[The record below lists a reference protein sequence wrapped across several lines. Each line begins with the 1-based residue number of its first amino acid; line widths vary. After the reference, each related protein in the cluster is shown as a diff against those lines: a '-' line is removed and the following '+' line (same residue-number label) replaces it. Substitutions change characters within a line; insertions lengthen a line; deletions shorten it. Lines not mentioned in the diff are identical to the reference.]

1 MLCPIVLVL
10 LGPTGVGKTELSLR
24 LAQHLGASIVSAD
37 SRQVFREIPIGTA
50 APTLDERAAVPHFLV
65 GHKSIVEPYSAGI
78 YEQEAI
84 STIASL
90 HDQSSWVVV
99 SGGSMMYIDA
109 LTEGIAPVPDVSP
122 EVRRE
127 VWERY
132 HRDGLEPILRELS
145 LLDPLYYVRVDK
157 RNYKRVLHGYEVCLS
172 SGLPFSSFLE
182 EGAKAQR
189 PFEVIKIGLYRP
201 RTELYERIDR
211 RVEVMIDMGLEQEA
225 RAVYPYRHLNA
236 LNTVGYKELFAYF
249 DGSIDLP
256 EAIRLI
262 QRNSRHYARK
272 QMTWWQR
279 DKAIHWFHPDDMGG
293 ILDLIAS
300 FIDSRP

>member
-1 MLCPIVLVL
+1 MHRPVVLVL
-10 LGPTGVGKTELSLR
+10 LGPTGVGKTETSLV
-24 LAQHLGASIVSAD
+24 LARHLRTSIVSAD

-50 APTLDERAAVPHFLV
+50 APTSSERDAVPHYLV

-78 YEQEAI
+78 YEIEALSVI
-84 STIASL
+84 ESL
-90 HDQSSWVVV
+90 HRTSPWVVV

-109 LTEGIAPVPDVSP
+109 LTEGSAPVPDVLP
-122 EVRRE
+122 DVRQE
-127 VWERY
+127 VWARY
-132 HRDGLEPILRELS
+132 HTEGLEPILNELR
-145 LLDPLYYVRVDK
+145 LLDPQYYARVDK

-172 SGLPFSSFLE
+172 SGKPFSSFLDE
-182 EGAKAQR
+182 AKAER
-189 PFEVIKIGLYRP
+189 PFDIIKVGLLRP
-201 RTELYERIDR
+201 RSELYERIDR
-211 RVEVMIDMGLEQEA
+211 RVEIMIDMGLEAEA

-249 DGSIDLP
+249 DGTIDLT

-279 DKAIHWFHPDDMGG
+279 DEAIYWFHPDDVAG
-293 ILDLIAS
+293 ILSLINTQ
-300 FIDSRP
+300 IP